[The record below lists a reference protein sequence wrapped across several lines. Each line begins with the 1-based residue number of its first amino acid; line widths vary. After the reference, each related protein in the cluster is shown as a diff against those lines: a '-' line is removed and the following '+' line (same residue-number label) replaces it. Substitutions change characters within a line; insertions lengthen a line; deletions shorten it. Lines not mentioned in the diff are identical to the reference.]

1 MRLAPISTVGDSE
14 RGRAALALLLTADP
28 FLAHMDAV
36 GAFEQDTMAFNW
48 RPDTATATLQ
58 GRDLGGA
65 YTPADQTPAA
75 LQTAEQALMG
85 DSIKSDIALIRD
97 QELGGNKMELWF
109 DKRLRTRF
117 TDWAEKLGV
126 RLWQGSGTGAPR
138 QMKGLLKIYDGTAD
152 LPGFTGEKG
161 VLEAHTMAGVANSL
175 DVTAEANWDDFIRV
189 MISAMAKVKNPT
201 AICCNKEL
209 YSLITIIA
217 HEKHI
222 KGESRD
228 QFGNPVTTFNNV
240 PIICLADG
248 CITNTEPDAA
258 GSPVNNTTSLFIS
271 GLAEGRGAVVTN
283 SGLYFNEQKRPGT
296 DQIELIDWEFR
307 GEWKFEDKRA
317 MRRIRRIKA
326 V

>member
-28 FLAHMDAV
+28 FIAHMDAV

-48 RPDTATATLQ
+48 RPDDATGVIQ
-58 GRDLGGA
+58 RRDLGGA
-65 YTPADQTPAA
+65 YTPANQTPNA
-75 LQTAEQALMG
+75 LQVAEQALMG
-85 DSIKSDIALIRD
+85 DSIQADIALIRD
-97 QELGGNKMELWF
+97 QELGGNRMELWF

-117 TDWAEKLGV
+117 LDWAEKLGV
-126 RLWQGSGTGAPR
+126 QFWQGSGAGVPR
-138 QMKGLLKIYDGTAD
+138 QIKGLINIFNGTDD

-175 DVTAEANWDDFIRV
+175 DLTDEANWGAFIRV
-189 MISAMAKVKNPT
+189 MIAAVAKVKNPT
-201 AICCNKEL
+201 AISCNKEL
-209 YSLITIIA
+209 YGMMTIIA

-228 QFGNPVTTFNNV
+228 QFGVAVPTFNGV
-240 PIICLADG
+240 PLICLPDG
-248 CITNTEPDAA
+248 CITNIEPNAA
-258 GSPVNNTTSLFIS
+258 GTPANNTTSLFIS
-271 GLAEGRGAVVTN
+271 GLAEGRGAMVTN

-307 GEWKFEDKRA
+307 GEWKFEDKRSA
-317 MRRIRRIKA
+317 RRLRRIKA